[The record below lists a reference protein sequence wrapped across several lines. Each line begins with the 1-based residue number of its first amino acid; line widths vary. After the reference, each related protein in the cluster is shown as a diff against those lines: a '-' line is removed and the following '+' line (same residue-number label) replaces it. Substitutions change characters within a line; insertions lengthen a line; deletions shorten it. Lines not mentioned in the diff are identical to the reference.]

1 MSGEITLARE
11 LYGLGYSPNELAR
24 MVRSGELRHVRRG
37 AYLWSGSAVSGELTA
52 RERYRRV
59 IEATVAGCSPD
70 AVVSDMSAACL
81 HQLPI
86 WIQPASRVHLNRD
99 RSGGR
104 TARRFVEIRG
114 LPLPAEDVVSV
125 DGMAVI
131 SLARTVLDL
140 ACRLPLEQAVAV
152 GDAALRRGLDA
163 DELHRVLER
172 SAGRHGIGA
181 ARRALALLDGRSES
195 VGESRSRVLFH
206 RSGLPTPVPQ
216 FEVLDADGHFLARVD
231 FGWPE
236 LRTVGEFD
244 GRIKYQRALRPGHDP
259 EAELFREK
267 RREDAIRALDLQVV
281 RWVNDDLSAPDDLL
295 VRLRQAFERGRRSR

>member
-24 MVRSGELRHVRRG
+24 LVRSGELRHVRRG
-37 AYLWSGSAVSGELTA
+37 AYAWSVSDQLTA

-59 IEATVAGCSPD
+59 IQATVAGCSPD

-86 WIQPASRVHLNRD
+86 WIQPASRVHLTRD
-99 RSGGR
+99 RGGGR

-125 DGMAVI
+125 DGMAVT
-131 SLARTVLDL
+131 SVARTVLDL
-140 ACRLPLEQAVAV
+140 ACRLPLDQSVAV
-152 GDAALRRGLDA
+152 GDAALARGLQA
-163 DELHRVLER
+163 DDLDRLR
-172 SAGRHGIGA
+172 QQSTGRHGIGA
-181 ARRALALLDGRSES
+181 ARRALALMDGRSES

-206 RSGLPTPVPQ
+206 LHGLPTPMLQ
-216 FEVLDADGHFLARVD
+216 YEVIDEVGGFVARTD

-244 GRIKYQRALRPGHDP
+244 GRVKYQRALRPGHDP

-281 RWVNDDLSAPDDLL
+281 RWVNDDLAAPEELL
-295 VRLRQAFERGRRSR
+295 ARLRRAFERGRRPR